1 MSNTITADEFTSIT
15 TRQKQLNFE
24 NAKHVEVDQQVL
36 DAMPKG
42 TKILSVTPSGASA
55 WVHSV
60 CIEACLPD
68 GAKKLY
74 FLKYQTGQLGRRIFE
89 GTFESEKIF
98 HEYLPEHVPKPHAWG
113 EYQSEPDNWFY
124 LCDFHDMV
132 DEVPAVDRFVS
143 IVARVHQNS
152 MGKKDRYGFHV
163 PTHLANI
170 PNDNSW
176 QSSWETFFAQLMIR
190 MFEIEG
196 EAHDQ
201 DEKLEELKEGMLG
214 KVIPRLL
221 RPLETGGRSIR
232 PCLVHSDLWPGNCMP
247 DADTDEIMLFDSC
260 AYWGHNESDL
270 GSWRAPRYRMGKP
283 YLREYQRVMG
293 ISEPR
298 RDWDDRNAL
307 YAVRYDLLISA
318 LYPRSA
324 HGLRFRD
331 LAKQEMNRLIDKH
344 PLGFE
349 GFKDD

>member
-1 MSNTITADEFTSIT
+1 M
-15 TRQKQLNFE
+15 
-24 NAKHVEVDQQVL
+24 
-36 DAMPKG
+36 
-42 TKILSVTPSGASA
+42 
-55 WVHSV
+55 
-60 CIEACLPD
+60 
-68 GAKKLY
+68 
-74 FLKYQTGQLGRRIFE
+74 
-89 GTFESEKIF
+89 F

-113 EYQSEPDNWFY
+113 EYKSEPDKWFY

-152 MGKKDRYGFHV
+152 MGKEDRYGFGV

-196 EAHDQ
+196 EAHDR

-221 RPLETGGRSIR
+221 RPLETAGRSIR

-283 YLREYQRVMG
+283 YLKEYQRVMG

-307 YAVRYDLLISA
+307 YAV
-318 LYPRSA
+318 
-324 HGLRFRD
+324 
-331 LAKQEMNRLIDKH
+331 
-344 PLGFE
+344 
-349 GFKDD
+349 